1 MNRAKIIAIYSL
13 LKIGEKEP
21 ALKIFEHPPER
32 SRTLSGRKL
41 KNKGEK
47 KKGILVIKITDKT
60 ILSGKKKKQ
69 NDAY

>member
-1 MNRAKIIAIYSL
+1 MNTAKIIAISSL

-32 SRTLSGRKL
+32 SRTLSGSKL
-41 KNKGEK
+41 KNKGDK

-60 ILSGKKKKQ
+60 ILSEKK
-69 NDAY
+69 NAE